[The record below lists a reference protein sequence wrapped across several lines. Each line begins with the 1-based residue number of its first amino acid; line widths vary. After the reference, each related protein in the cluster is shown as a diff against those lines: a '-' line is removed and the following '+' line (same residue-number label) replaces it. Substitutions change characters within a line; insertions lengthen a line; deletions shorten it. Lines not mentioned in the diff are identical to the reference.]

1 MKNVFLRR
9 RSKDSVVLTINA
21 NLLLKNH
28 YVLVFQGVK
37 MPLLPF
43 WPPNPVISSAVLPPF
58 GYGGASEKLLV
69 RKKD

>member
-1 MKNVFLRR
+1 
-9 RSKDSVVLTINA
+9 
-21 NLLLKNH
+21 
-28 YVLVFQGVK
+28 